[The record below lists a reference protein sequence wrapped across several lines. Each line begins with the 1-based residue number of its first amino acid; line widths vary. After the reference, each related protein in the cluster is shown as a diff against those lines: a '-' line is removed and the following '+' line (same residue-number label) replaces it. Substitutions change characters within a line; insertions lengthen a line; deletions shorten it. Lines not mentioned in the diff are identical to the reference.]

1 MENRVNKP
9 RPKSATVRR
18 PTTTGQSGLAAGGPN
33 PPPLGRLKG
42 LPVRP
47 QPFLAGK
54 PVTSLTS
61 REAWLQSLD
70 QPKPLLLRE
79 VTVLPP
85 IAPSS
90 DAATASDDAS
100 TTSTGTKDD
109 ASMGFQSLLT
119 RPRPSDEVRRE
130 LKESARM
137 LVRSQQT
144 TETSDVKGR
153 LKPRAPLPPLL
164 EKGKPYESKR

>member
-1 MENRVNKP
+1 MENGVNKP

-18 PTTTGQSGLAAGGPN
+18 PATTGQSGLAAGGPN
-33 PPPLGRLKG
+33 PPTLGRLKG

-54 PVTSLTS
+54 PVTSLTGTK
-61 REAWLQSLD
+61 AWLQSLD

-85 IAPSS
+85 IAPAS

-100 TTSTGTKDD
+100 TSTETKDE
-109 ASMGFQSLLT
+109 ASVAFRSLLT

-144 TETSDVKGR
+144 TETGDVKGR
-153 LKPRAPLPPLL
+153 LKPRAPLPPLQ

>member
-1 MENRVNKP
+1 MENGVNKP

-18 PTTTGQSGLAAGGPN
+18 PTTTEQSGLAAGGPKN

-54 PVTSLTS
+54 PVTPLTS
-61 REAWLQSLD
+61 TEAWLQSLD

-79 VTVLPP
+79 VSVLPP

-90 DAATASDDAS
+90 DAATTGDDAS
-100 TTSTGTKDD
+100 TSTGTKDD
-109 ASMGFQSLLT
+109 AIMAFQSLLT
-119 RPRPSDEVRRE
+119 RSRPSDEVRRE

-144 TETSDVKGR
+144 TETGDVKGR
-153 LKPRAPLPPLL
+153 LKPRAPLPPLV
-164 EKGKPYESKR
+164 EEGKPYKSKR